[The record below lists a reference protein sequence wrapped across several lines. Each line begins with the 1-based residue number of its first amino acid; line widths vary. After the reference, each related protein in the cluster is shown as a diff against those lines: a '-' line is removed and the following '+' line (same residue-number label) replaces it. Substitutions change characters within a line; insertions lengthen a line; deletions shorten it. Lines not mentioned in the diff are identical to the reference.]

1 MESLSTGYV
10 LLKIIHP
17 DKFTL
22 CVLIVYNKLMKL
34 MGIALPT
41 VYFEDYLSFLTEVL
55 ELELCELTDISMRL
69 DLQGTWLEIIKV
81 PVAPQQV
88 ASNVEFG
95 LDQEDFSALIQK
107 VSFFYYRR
115 GPTRFLFLGSSS
127 EVCEVIDPDGR
138 VWKFK
143 KNVLLTHSRNEELFM

>member
-1 MESLSTGYV
+1 
-10 LLKIIHP
+10 
-17 DKFTL
+17 
-22 CVLIVYNKLMKL
+22 MKL
-34 MGIALPT
+34 MGLTLPT

-88 ASNVEFG
+88 ASNVEFS
-95 LDQEDFSALIQK
+95 LNSEDFSALNQK

-127 EVCEVIDPDGR
+127 ETCEVIDPDGR
-138 VWKFK
+138 VWKFRMQDS
-143 KNVLLTHSRNEELFM
+143 VRVSQNEELFM